1 MLIKTKEIKMEFKK
15 DIFLADSIVGEHD
28 VNNVWFKTIQGTN
41 RLDENVMIHK
51 MSNKEFF
58 LIDETTNKQ
67 FIRKFKSLEDALEFA
82 SI

>member
-1 MLIKTKEIKMEFKK
+1 MKFKK
-15 DIFLADSIVGEHD
+15 DIFLADSVVGEHD
-28 VNNVWFKTIQGTN
+28 ANNVWFKAIQGTN

-51 MSNKEFF
+51 LSNKEFF

-67 FIRKFKSLEDALEFA
+67 FIRKFESLEDALEFA